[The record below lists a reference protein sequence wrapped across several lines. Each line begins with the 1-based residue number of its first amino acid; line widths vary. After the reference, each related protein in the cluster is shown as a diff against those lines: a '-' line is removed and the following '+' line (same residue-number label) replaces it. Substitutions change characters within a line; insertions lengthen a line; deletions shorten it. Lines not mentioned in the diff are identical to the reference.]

1 MHLNKI
7 EAIKAVREKYNM
19 GLVEAKTL
27 VETVLPHIAPELD
40 DEITK
45 LTNLVEYFTEQV
57 RVHQEAFENATQDL
71 QDAEVD
77 LAKLHQA
84 RQVISRR
91 MQ

>member
-1 MHLNKI
+1 MYYKGQTI
-7 EAIKAVREKYNM
+7 RAVREKYGM
-19 GLVEAKTL
+19 GLAEAKAL
-27 VETVLPHIAPELD
+27 VETVLLHHAPELD